1 MLRTSARFTTE
12 ITIFETLEDVHRWL
26 DAGLETRALIGD
38 GAIHLLTR
46 SRQGEIIA
54 KPMDAS
60 DDEAEI
66 QALSDG
72 DIEDLLD
79 CGDIIGVSYD
89 GETDDNYSKFG
100 IRM

>member
-12 ITIFETLEDVHRWL
+12 ITTFETLEDVHHWL
-26 DAGLETRALIGD
+26 DSGLETRALIGD
-38 GAIHLLTR
+38 GIINLLTR

-60 DDEAEI
+60 DDESEI
-66 QALSDG
+66 QVLSDG